1 MGLSA
6 FNRMRRL
13 RAEQTQQEASV
24 DETKAQKPTEAL
36 RTALTA
42 AGIEFAPNA
51 KKAELQALYEASLSH
66 DA

>member
-1 MGLSA
+1 MGLAS

-24 DETKAQKPTEAL
+24 DETKAPKTTEAL

-51 KKAELQALYEASLSH
+51 KKAELQELYEASLSH
-66 DA
+66 DD

>member
-24 DETKAQKPTEAL
+24 DETKAPKTTEAM

-42 AGIEFAPNA
+42 AGIEFTPNA
-51 KKAELQALYEASLSH
+51 KKSELQALYDANLSH